1 MNLYYRTIGS
11 GPPLIILHGIFGSSD
26 NWGTLGR
33 QFGEF
38 RQVYLVDQRNH
49 GRSPHDPQFNYQVM
63 VEDLREFI
71 VQHDLLKP
79 DIMGHSMGGKTA
91 MFFATK
97 YPDMIN
103 KLVVVDIAPR
113 AYPVHHDFIL
123 RGLSALPLDKLQS
136 RQQADAE
143 LARYIDNPAIRQF
156 LLKNLQRTD
165 QGFRWKI
172 NLPVIQENI
181 AHVGQ
186 GLDRE
191 DVFTHP
197 TLFIRGGLSPYIQEE
212 DYADIAAHF
221 PNSKVVTIAGATH
234 WVHADKPAE
243 LYKAVKDFLLEA

>member
-79 DIMGHSMGGKTA
+79 DIMGHSMGGKTS

-123 RGLSALPLDKLQS
+123 RGLAALPLDKLQS

>member
-38 RQVYLVDQRNH
+38 RQVYLIDQRNH

-71 VQHDLLKP
+71 IQHDLPKP

-123 RGLSALPLDKLQS
+123 RGLAALPIDKLQS

-143 LARYIDNPAIRQF
+143 LAHYIDNPAIRQF

-172 NLPVIQENI
+172 NLPVIKENI

-186 GLDRE
+186 GLDPE

-243 LYKAVKDFLLEA
+243 LYKTVKDFLLEA

>member
-123 RGLSALPLDKLQS
+123 RGLAALPLDKLQS
-136 RQQADAE
+136 RQQADDE

>member
-63 VEDLREFI
+63 VEDLHQFI
-71 VQHDLLKP
+71 VQHGLLKP

-136 RQQADAE
+136 RQQADTE

-186 GLDRE
+186 GLGPE

-212 DYADIAAHF
+212 DYADIASHF
-221 PNSKVVTIAGATH
+221 PNSKVVTIPGATH
-234 WVHADKPAE
+234 WVHADKPFE
-243 LYKAVKDFLLEA
+243 LYKTVKSFLLEA